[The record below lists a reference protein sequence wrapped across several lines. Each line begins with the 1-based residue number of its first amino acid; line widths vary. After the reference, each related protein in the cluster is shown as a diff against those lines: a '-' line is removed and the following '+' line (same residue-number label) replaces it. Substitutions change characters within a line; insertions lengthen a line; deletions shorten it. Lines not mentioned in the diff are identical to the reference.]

1 LKLLILKKC
10 SAELTGKPTFF
21 CQDSLPNQ
29 DTEDLEQDLK
39 DAVKKVHL
47 RVILKE
53 HARLKTL
60 KLPEPAA
67 DAARACA
74 PSTCKPKK
82 CVDSSVAK
90 LIPCAKDVMS
100 FQPLGPNRTSSKQFS
115 RFFFAFVS

>member
-1 LKLLILKKC
+1 MQNLLGNQPSFANL
-10 SAELTGKPTFF
+10 
-21 CQDSLPNQ
+21 SLPNQ

-53 HARLKTL
+53 HAKLKTL
-60 KLPEPAA
+60 KLPQPAA
-67 DAARACA
+67 DAAGACA

-82 CVDSSVAK
+82 SLESSVVK

-100 FQPLGPNRTSSKQFS
+100 FQHLGPN
-115 RFFFAFVS
+115 